1 MRWLGAGT
9 ETAQL
14 LEQESNVVLAAGGAS
29 TPEWR
34 EGGGAADSALTV
46 AANLGGGVRL
56 GLNWSKHRVLF
67 MLLSRL
73 FVI

>member
-1 MRWLGAGT
+1 M

-14 LEQESNVVLAAGGAS
+14 LEQKSDVMLAAGCAS
-29 TPEWR
+29 TPGWR

-46 AANLGGGVRL
+46 AANLCGAVKL
-56 GLNWSKHRVLF
+56 GFNRSKHQVLF
-67 MLLSRL
+67 MLLSCL